1 MSTFTITID
10 DPNGL
15 DTGLLFPGT
24 EGPIRVYGYGLSPTF
39 GSIAYQPLVAGVPGP
54 QAYQVNFSGSGF
66 AAATVPVGAFDIGG
80 NITGMSLLNA
90 SGSFETLARVTFSL
104 TGQSA
109 VPMTSGASLTA
120 DYLLSHTTNNDYTA
134 PIFFINGNAGN
145 DILRG
150 SGGPD
155 SFDGKGG
162 ADRMIGHGGNDV
174 YRVDNAGDV
183 VLESVDEGTDTILT
197 SVSFALGAGQSVEV
211 LRTASD
217 AGTDALNLTGNE
229 LANSLVGNA
238 GRNVLDGLG
247 GADSLTGG
255 AGDDTYIVDASDQV
269 FEFPGAGFDTVRTSS
284 GFTLSAGSSIEAMI
298 ADGSAS
304 LNLTGNEIDQSLTG
318 NAGQNLL
325 FGLDGR
331 DVLNGGPGNDRL
343 HGGALADTMTGGS
356 GRDIFAFDAAVK
368 SKSDADRILDFKS
381 ADDTFWFDNAVFTK
395 IGPNGRLKADAFHLG
410 KHAADR
416 QDRVIYDKATGSL
429 YYDPDGTG
437 SAAQVKIAVLTNKAK
452 VALSDFHVV

>member
-10 DPNGL
+10 DPNGV

-24 EGPIRVYGYGLSPTF
+24 AGPINVFGASSSPTA
-39 GSIAYQPLVAGVPGP
+39 GSIAYRPIVGGVPGP
-54 QAYQVNFSGSGF
+54 LSYDLRFSGSGF
-66 AAATVPVGAFDIGG
+66 AITFPTGGLDLVG
-80 NITGMSLLNA
+80 NITGM
-90 SGSFETLARVTFSL
+90 TLRDNNTSQALAHVDFAL

-109 VPMTSGASLTA
+109 VSLSSAASLTA
-120 DYLLSHTTNNDYTA
+120 DHLLSRTINNDYTA

-150 SGGPD
+150 SNGPD

-162 ADRMIGHGGNDV
+162 ADRMIGHGGNDI
-174 YRVDNAGDV
+174 YQVDNAGDV
-183 VLESVDEGTDTILT
+183 ILEAVDEGADTILT
-197 SVSFALGAGQSVEV
+197 SVSFVLGPGQSVEF
-211 LRTASD
+211 LRTTSD

-229 LANSLVGNA
+229 LANNLVGNA
-238 GRNVLDGLG
+238 GANVLDGLG
-247 GADSLTGG
+247 GADALTGG
-255 AGDDTYIVDASDQV
+255 AGDDTYIVGADDQV
-269 FEFPGAGFDTVRTSS
+269 FEFAGAGFDTVRTSS
-284 GFTLSAGSSIEAMI
+284 GFTLAAGSSIEAMI

-304 LNLTGNEIDQSLTG
+304 LNLTGNEIDQALTG

-331 DVLNGGPGNDRL
+331 DVLKGGPGNDRL
-343 HGGALADTMTGGS
+343 HGGALADIMTGGT
-356 GRDIFAFDAAVK
+356 GRDIFAFDTAVK
-368 SKSDADRILDFKS
+368 AKTDTDRIVDFKS
-381 ADDTFWFDNAVFTK
+381 ADDTFWCDNAVFTK
-395 IGPNGRLKADAFHLG
+395 IGSNGRLKADAFHLG

-416 QDRVIYDKATGSL
+416 EDRVIYDKGTGSL

-452 VALSDFHVV
+452 VVLSDFHVI

>member
-10 DPNGL
+10 DPNGV

-24 EGPIRVYGYGLSPTF
+24 AGPIRVYAYGTSPTA
-39 GSIAYQPLVAGVPGP
+39 GSIAYQPLVGGAPGP
-54 QAYQVNFSGSGF
+54 QAYQITFTGSGF
-66 AAATVPVGAFDIGG
+66 AAATVPAGAFDVGG

-90 SGSFETLARVTFSL
+90 SGSFETLVRVTFSL

-155 SFDGKGG
+155 SFDGKAG

-174 YRVDNAGDV
+174 YQVDNAGDV
-183 VLESVDEGTDTILT
+183 VLEAVDEGTDTILT
-197 SVSFALGAGQSVEV
+197 SVGFVLGPGQSVEF
-211 LRTASD
+211 LRTTSD

-229 LANSLVGNA
+229 LANNLVGNA
-238 GRNVLDGLG
+238 GRNVLDGLA

-284 GFTLSAGSSIEAMI
+284 GFTLAAGSSIEAMI
-298 ADGSAS
+298 ADGSAP
-304 LNLTGNEIDQSLTG
+304 LNLAGNEITSPSRAMPVRTCSSG
-318 NAGQNLL
+318 WTEGTCS
-325 FGLDGR
+325 R
-331 DVLNGGPGNDRL
+331 
-343 HGGALADTMTGGS
+343 ADPET
-356 GRDIFAFDAAVK
+356 
-368 SKSDADRILDFKS
+368 
-381 ADDTFWFDNAVFTK
+381 
-395 IGPNGRLKADAFHLG
+395 
-410 KHAADR
+410 
-416 QDRVIYDKATGSL
+416 TGSMAAR
-429 YYDPDGTG
+429 
-437 SAAQVKIAVLTNKAK
+437 SATP
-452 VALSDFHVV
+452 